1 MTPITEFWPLIL
13 GAVAGVV
20 WLVRLEGK
28 TTANTTALVRL
39 ERQRETDLESANQQR
54 SELLSIVAE
63 MRADIKTLL
72 RGSGK

>member
-1 MTPITEFWPLIL
+1 MELLREYWAVFG
-13 GAVAGVV
+13 GAVAGIV

-39 ERQRETDLESANQQR
+39 EKQRETDLEAANQQR
-54 SELLSIVAE
+54 SELLSMVAE

>member
-1 MTPITEFWPLIL
+1 MPPITEFWQLIL
-13 GAVAGVV
+13 GAIAGVV

-28 TTANTTALVRL
+28 TTANTMALVRL
-39 ERQRETDLESANQQR
+39 EKQRETDLESANQQR